1 VETVYDVALAGLIA
15 SGALVLVRLLRGRT
29 ASDRVIALDTLLL
42 VAVAAVAVQIARLDQ
57 EEYAGILVVVSLL
70 AFTGT
75 VTAARFLERREDR

>member
-1 VETVYDVALAGLIA
+1 METVYDVALAGLIA